1 MKITLEKNVNLV
13 KFGSLTVGETFTH
26 KGANPDSIYLKIRNS
41 YQFDANFTEQLLE
54 GCADSDELDEYAF
67 NCVSLKNGETRY
79 FAPADDVIKI
89 AAEVIVHN

>member
-13 KFGSLTVGETFTH
+13 KFGSLTVGETFTY

-41 YQFDANFTEQLLE
+41 YQFDAGFTEQLLE
-54 GCADSDELDEYAF
+54 GCADSDDLDEHTV
-67 NCVSLKNGETRY
+67 NCISLKNGETGY
-79 FAPADDVIKI
+79 FAPSDDIIKI